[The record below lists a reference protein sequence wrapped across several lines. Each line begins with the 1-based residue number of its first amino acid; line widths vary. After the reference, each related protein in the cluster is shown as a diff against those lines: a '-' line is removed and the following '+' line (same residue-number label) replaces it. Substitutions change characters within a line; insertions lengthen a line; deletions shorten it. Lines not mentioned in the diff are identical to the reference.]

1 MCVVI
6 TSTVLHVMCA
16 TMVTLLVPAFGRD
29 ELSRGVL
36 TVLSLLL
43 LLANLTLLLLLL
55 LLRLRLLMRKLI
67 LLFLLI
73 LVGMLLLL
81 LPVCAVRIRTVL
93 HHAGAGRSRG
103 RFGPHWCSVTLA
115 IVASVQ
121 TVPVVG
127 VVVPLCAT
135 VVIIVVVIVI
145 VVVVTRSKKWTVEK
159 MRGEAMRPARSGTHS
174 VGAAVTHGQHKVKFM
189 YTMWIQR

>member
-1 MCVVI
+1 MCVVVM
-6 TSTVLHVMCA
+6 TSTVLHVLCA
-16 TMVTLLVPAFGRD
+16 TIVTLLVPAFGRD
-29 ELSRGVL
+29 ELFRCEL

-55 LLRLRLLMRKLI
+55 LLRLMRLLRLLRLLRLRLLMRKLI
-67 LLFLLI
+67 LLILLI
-73 LVGMLLLL
+73 LVGVLLLL

-93 HHAGAGRSRG
+93 HHAGAWRSRG

-121 TVPVVG
+121 TVPVVS

-145 VVVVTRSKKWTVEK
+145 VVVVTRSKK
-159 MRGEAMRPARSGTHS
+159 
-174 VGAAVTHGQHKVKFM
+174 
-189 YTMWIQR
+189 

>member
-1 MCVVI
+1 M
-6 TSTVLHVMCA
+6 TSTVLHVLCA
-16 TMVTLLVPAFGRD
+16 TIATVLVPAFGRD
-29 ELSRGVL
+29 ELFRCEL

-55 LLRLRLLMRKLI
+55 LLRLMRLLRLRLVMRKLI
-67 LLFLLI
+67 LLILLI

-93 HHAGAGRSRG
+93 HHAGAWRSRG

-121 TVPVVG
+121 TVPVVS

-145 VVVVTRSKKWTVEK
+145 VVVVTRSKK
-159 MRGEAMRPARSGTHS
+159 
-174 VGAAVTHGQHKVKFM
+174 
-189 YTMWIQR
+189 